1 MEVCTN
7 SVAPRAN
14 AELWIEFKKNTEATV
29 HLYEFEGITCSGCK
43 ATVSE
48 KLGSLD
54 TVLNVS
60 MNTNF
65 SEVVI
70 ASTQEVALQKLQ
82 DTVSYDEKYKII
94 KANY

>member
-1 MEVCTN
+1 
-7 SVAPRAN
+7 
-14 AELWIEFKKNTEATV
+14 
-29 HLYEFEGITCSGCK
+29 
-43 ATVSE
+43 
-48 KLGSLD
+48 
-54 TVLNVS
+54 